1 MNQQRT
7 AVVTGAS
14 SGIGWGAVKVLAAN
28 DFHVF
33 GSVRKESDGLKLAA
47 EFGASF
53 TPLLFDVTDEPAV
66 HRGADQVR
74 AALAG
79 RRLGGLVNN
88 AGIAL
93 AGPLANIPVDVF
105 RRQLEV
111 NLTGVLIA
119 TQAFLPLLGSD
130 PDLKGEPGR
139 IVNIG
144 SVGGRHAFPFMGPYH
159 VSKYGLEGLTESL
172 RRELMLFGVDAT
184 LIAPGT
190 VTTEIW
196 GKADAVDYSIYDN
209 TSFKI
214 PLNSMRKEVA
224 GIAKGGLPPERIGET
239 ILKQLTDANPPVY
252 RRVTPQPVTF
262 LAMTRLPKRMI
273 DRVIAKRMGLAKTS
287 R

>member
-1 MNQQRT
+1 MKQQRT

-14 SGIGWGAVKVLAAN
+14 SGIGWGAVKVLAASG
-28 DFHVF
+28 FHVF
-33 GSVRKESDGLKLAA
+33 GSVRNESDGRKLAA
-47 EFGASF
+47 EFGDRF
-53 TPLLFDVTDEPAV
+53 TPLLFDVTDEAAV

-74 AALAG
+74 AALGG

-93 AGPLANIPVDVF
+93 AGPLANIPIDVF

-159 VSKYGLEGLTESL
+159 VSKYGLEGFTESL

-184 LIAPGT
+184 LVAPGT
-190 VTTEIW
+190 VATEIW
-196 GKADAVDYSIYDN
+196 GKADAVDYSTYDN
-209 TSFKI
+209 TAYKAS
-214 PLNSMRKEVA
+214 LQTMRKEVA
-224 GIAKGGLPPERIGET
+224 GVAKGGFPPERIGEA
-239 ILKQLTDANPPVY
+239 ILKQLTDAHPPVY
-252 RRVTPQPVTF
+252 RRVTPQPATF
-262 LAMTRLPKRMI
+262 IAMTSLPKRMI
-273 DRVIAKRMGLAKTS
+273 DKVIARRMGLIK

>member
-14 SGIGWGAVKVLAAN
+14 SGIGRGAVKVLAAN
-28 DFHVF
+28 GFHVF
-33 GSVRKESDGLKLAA
+33 GSVRRESDGQKLAA
-47 EFGASF
+47 EFGDSF
-53 TPLLFDVTDEPAV
+53 TPLLFDVTDEAAV
-66 HRGADQVR
+66 RRGAEQVR
-74 AALAG
+74 AALGG

-93 AGPLANIPVDVF
+93 AGPLANIPLDVF

-111 NLTGVLIA
+111 NLTGVLIV

-130 PDLKGEPGR
+130 PDLKGAPGR

-159 VSKYGLEGLTESL
+159 VSKYGLEGFTESL

-209 TSFKI
+209 TPYRSAVQT
-214 PLNSMRKEVA
+214 MRKAVA
-224 GIAKGGLPPERIGET
+224 SVARGGLPPERIGEA
-239 ILKQLTDANPPVY
+239 ILKQLTAKKPPVY

-262 LAMTRLPKRMI
+262 FLMTSLPKRLI
-273 DRVIAKRMGLAKTS
+273 DGVVAKRMGLVKK
-287 R
+287 